1 MINKFRKLFEGLHT
15 FLILW
20 ATQGLSALGSSMT
33 SYALVIWSYE
43 QHGSAF
49 ASALLTVCSYAPYV
63 LLSIFAGAL
72 SDRWNKKTTML
83 ICDSFAALCTLSVL
97 MLLITGRLE
106 LWHLY
111 VLNAL
116 NGLGNTFQQPAS
128 DVAVSLLTPKAQY
141 QRVAGMRTFSNSLVT
156 VLSPVIAT
164 ALLGFLG
171 IYSVIV
177 FDLLTFS
184 TAFTALAFFIR
195 IPDPRRQFRDRPT
208 GISTSEVPAEES
220 VLQSALAGLKYLKR
234 NRGILDLILFL
245 AAINLVASVY
255 NAALPAMLLSRGGGS
270 QTALALVNTC
280 TGLAN
285 VIGSA
290 VVTFLPAPKKRV
302 KMICRSLLFSMSTE
316 NFLLALGQSAPVWCL
331 GAILGWLFIPV
342 MNTNMDALFRSRIP
356 VEMQGRVYSARNT
369 LQFFTIP
376 LGYLL
381 GGFLVDCVF
390 EPFMQTQTADSIF
403 TLVFGSGKGSGAAL
417 LFFVIAFAGIF
428 VCLYFQ
434 RDRHIRELE
443 NDR

>member
-72 SDRWNKKTTML
+72 SDRWNKKATML

-97 MLLITGRLE
+97 MLLITGRLD

>member
-72 SDRWNKKTTML
+72 SDRWNKKATML

-106 LWHLY
+106 LSHLY

-141 QRVAGMRTFSNSLVT
+141 QRAAGMRTFSNSLVT

-171 IYSVIV
+171 IYAVIV
-177 FDLLTFS
+177 FDLLTFA

-195 IPDPRRQFRDRPT
+195 IP
-208 GISTSEVPAEES
+208 VPAEES

-290 VVTFLPAPKKRV
+290 VVTFLPAPKNRV

-381 GGFLVDCVF
+381 GGFLVDRVF